1 MTSPRLLERKSIS
14 VSDFRCTAG
23 PGDKPF
29 AEQHSRYS
37 ISYVRKGSFGLHCRG
52 KFSELVAGSVLVG
65 HPGDE
70 YTCTHDHVCGDECLS
85 FFLTPELV
93 ETIGDGNDNW
103 QIGSAPPA
111 PDKVLVRRLV

>member
-52 KFSELVAGSVLVG
+52 KFSELVAGSVLIG

-70 YTCTHDHVCGDECLS
+70 YTCTHEPLCGGEGVPV
-85 FFLTPELV
+85 FL
-93 ETIGDGNDNW
+93 
-103 QIGSAPPA
+103 APA
-111 PDKVLVRRLV
+111 PVEAVGRSQGPWPLGSVRPLP